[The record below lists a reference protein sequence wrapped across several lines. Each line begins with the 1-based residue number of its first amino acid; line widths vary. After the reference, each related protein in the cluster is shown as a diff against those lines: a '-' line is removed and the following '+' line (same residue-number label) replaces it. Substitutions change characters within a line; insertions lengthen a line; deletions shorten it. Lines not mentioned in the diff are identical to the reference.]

1 MIQDSAQI
9 KDLLF
14 KSLESLSE
22 TQWLFTGQAGDFTR
36 KRKISFSD
44 AILSTICMQRSS
56 SNTEILKYFD
66 FQPDSPTHSALIQQ
80 RNKLNVQAF
89 EQLFYRFTDSLSSN
103 LTTKGY
109 SLIAVDGSD
118 IYIPR
123 NPKDADTYRITD
135 TYGKGF
141 NMLHLNAAYDLMSK
155 LYTDIIIQPINH
167 INEYLALCDM
177 IDRFAES
184 HPKEKALFIADRGY
198 VSMNVFAHA
207 IENNAFFL
215 VRGRDP
221 NSRSLL
227 ATIDLPDSPEF
238 DIVFERWLTR
248 RNTKTVKAEPDIYK
262 SIADRVFDYIEPK
275 SHKLHYIS
283 FRIIK
288 FQLPNGREEFIM
300 TNLPKEDFSIDEIR
314 DLYNRRWG
322 IETSFRDIKYAAGML
337 FFHSRKK
344 DLVLQEIYSKIILY
358 NFSEA
363 ITSGIVIQ
371 KKDRKYSYS
380 INFALA
386 ISICVELLK
395 RCQRGVDLPGLEK
408 LLERQ
413 LIPIRPGRSSPRY
426 LRARTAISFL
436 YR

>member
-1 MIQDSAQI
+1 MIQDSTQI
-9 KDLLF
+9 RDLFFNCLN
-14 KSLESLSE
+14 SISE
-22 TQWLFTGQAGDFTR
+22 TPWLFTNQAGDFSR

-44 AILSTICMQRSS
+44 AILSTICIQRSS
-56 SNTEILKYFD
+56 SNSEILKYFD

-80 RNKLNVQAF
+80 RNKLNLQAF
-89 EQLFYRFTDSLSSN
+89 EQLFYRFTDSLSPN
-103 LTTKGY
+103 LTLKGY
-109 SLIAVDGSD
+109 RLLAVDGSD

-123 NPKDADTYRITD
+123 NPKDTDTYRITD
-135 TYGKGF
+135 SYGKEF
-141 NMLHLNAAYDLMSK
+141 NMLHFNAAYNLMSN
-155 LYTDIIIQPINH
+155 LYTDIIIQPVNH

-184 HPKEKALFIADRGY
+184 YPEEKALFIADRGY

-207 IENNAFFL
+207 IESNAFFL

-221 NSRSLL
+221 KGRSLL
-227 ATIDLPDSPEF
+227 ATIELPDSPEF
-238 DIVFERWLTR
+238 DIIFERWLTR

-262 SIADRVFDYIEPK
+262 SIAGRVFDYIEPK

-288 FQLPNGREEFIM
+288 FQLSNGKVEYIL

-322 IETSFRDIKYAAGML
+322 IETSFRDIKYAAGIL

-344 DLVLQEIYSKIILY
+344 GLVIQEIYSKLTLY

-363 ITSGIVIQ
+363 ITGGIVIQ

-380 INFALA
+380 INFSLA
-386 ISICVELLK
+386 ISICVEFLK
-395 RCQRGVDLPGLEK
+395 RCQRDVDLPGLEK

-426 LRARTAISFL
+426 LRARTAVSFL
-436 YR
+436 YG